1 MDTKIFVMTHKKIEE
16 LSDRTI
22 LPEIYIPMQVG
33 RAGKEDLGYLGDDSG
48 DNISDKNSSYCEL
61 TGMYWLW
68 KNMDCDIIGIC
79 HYRRF
84 FTRQER
90 LLEQEYIEER
100 IAKYPIIAPNSCVVK
115 DEDVYDHYR
124 KRHYTKDL
132 DLCREVIAEK
142 YPEYL
147 QAFDYAMKG
156 ALISIANMWI
166 TKKDIYDRYCTWL
179 FEILFE
185 VEKRLDVSGYD
196 AYQRRVMGFLSERL
210 FRVWLFLQP
219 EAVTEENVKLIEPQE
234 FKNAQKKVELLCKC
248 AKLKITPLLQLYQSG
263 AMQGTL
269 APELRCRDDFEGKIP
284 IWVCW
289 WQGKEQMPELVQCCL
304 NSLERNI
311 PKETTVIRIIT
322 MENYREYVTLTDT
335 VIRKFNEGKISY
347 THLADILRAELL
359 YRYGGMWIDATYY
372 VTASIPKELF
382 MGDGIY
388 TLKFRKP
395 IWDADITRGR
405 WSVNLWCTPPGKK
418 LFQFIMES
426 FWYYFEMEDELL
438 DYFFMDDVI
447 AIAVDE
453 FPDVKTELEQC
464 PYCEQDVFWLQNC
477 LNRKVTPDRIAMLKE
492 GALFYKLNRRL
503 ACRTENMAGEQTVYG
518 YLLSDTEG

>member
-1 MDTKIFVMTHKKIEE
+1 M
-16 LSDRTI
+16 
-22 LPEIYIPMQVG
+22 
-33 RAGKEDLGYLGDDSG
+33 
-48 DNISDKNSSYCEL
+48 
-61 TGMYWLW
+61 
-68 KNMDCDIIGIC
+68 
-79 HYRRF
+79 
-84 FTRQER
+84 
-90 LLEQEYIEER
+90 
-100 IAKYPIIAPNSCVVK
+100 
-115 DEDVYDHYR
+115 
-124 KRHYTKDL
+124 
-132 DLCREVIAEK
+132 
-142 YPEYL
+142 
-147 QAFDYAMKG
+147 
-156 ALISIANMWI
+156 
-166 TKKDIYDRYCTWL
+166 
-179 FEILFE
+179 
-185 VEKRLDVSGYD
+185 
-196 AYQRRVMGFLSERL
+196 
-210 FRVWLFLQP
+210 
-219 EAVTEENVKLIEPQE
+219 KLIEPQE
-234 FKNAQKKVELLCKC
+234 FKNAKKKVELLCKC

-284 IWVCW
+284 VWVCW

-335 VIRKFNEGKISY
+335 VIRKFDEGKISY

-372 VTASIPKELF
+372 VTAPIPKELF

-405 WSVNLWCTPPGKK
+405 WSVNLWCAPPGKK

-426 FWYYFEMEDELL
+426 FWYYFEVEDELL

-464 PYCEQDVFWLQNC
+464 PYCEQDVFWLQNY
-477 LNRKVTPDRIAMLKE
+477 LNRKVTPDRIAMLKK

-503 ACRTENMAGEQTVYG
+503 VCQKENMAGEQTMYG